1 MLESDVNRHFE
12 LHYEYFERFIREVL
26 HSRGLKYDPSATY
39 YNDVFDAIFRRVFK
53 IECLSQ
59 YDPARGGFRAWLRR
73 VTRNAVYDWIKS
85 AHPTLPVTRGTQAH
99 LSLHAESGAV
109 SLDQAEPHER
119 DSLLAEAVAAA
130 DAPEE
135 PEGPAGEGETRTDR
149 ALAALGEEYRAVV
162 ELCGLAA
169 RPVSAASVAFIARA
183 GARSTAETEAALEAL
198 RGQLLARAE
207 GETRA
212 GAGGAGGGKECLED
226 TLVLSWEQ
234 EKVCEWE
241 IRRLELALRGAGCPE
256 PRIESC
262 LEEAGTL
269 TLGQLRDARRD
280 ARELGILDRLTLD
293 LQFYELRRRKW
304 RKRREELKK
313 LYLSPLPQPSY
324 RQIATL
330 LGRSESSLAGL
341 LDRARR
347 SLKKIISTLG
357 EGSGAKPRNP

>member
-12 LHYEYFERFIREVL
+12 HHYEYFERFIREVL
-26 HSRGLKYDPSATY
+26 HTRGLKYDPSTSY
-39 YNDVFDAIFRRVFK
+39 YNDVFDTIFRRVFK
-53 IECLSQ
+53 CECLCQ
-59 YDPARGGFRAWLRR
+59 YDPARGGFRTWLRR

-99 LSLHAESGAV
+99 LAWHAESGAV

-135 PEGPAGEGETRTDR
+135 HEGGEGGAETRADR

-169 RPVSAASVAFIARA
+169 RPVSAPSVAFIARA
-183 GARSTAETEAALEAL
+183 GARSLAETEAELETL

-207 GETRA
+207 GENRA
-212 GAGGAGGGKECLED
+212 ASGGGKDCLED
-226 TLVLSWEQ
+226 TMVLSWEQ

-256 PRIESC
+256 TEIEC
-262 LEEAGTL
+262 GLEEAGTL
-269 TLGQLRDARRD
+269 TLGQLREARRD
-280 ARELGILDRLTLD
+280 MRGLGIQQRLMLD

-304 RKRREELKK
+304 RKRREELKI

-341 LDRARR
+341 LDRAKR
-347 SLKKIISTLG
+347 SLKKIISDLG
-357 EGSGAKPRNP
+357 EGSGDKTRNP